1 MNLSINETAAFLREH
16 NRYLIITHASPDGD
30 TLGSGFGLWYALH
43 SLGKQARVVCSDE
56 IPQKFSYLLQNYKDE
71 AFEPETI
78 VAVDLAAEQLFGERL
93 RPYADQV
100 DLCIDH
106 HPSNTRYAKRLL
118 LDPGSAATC
127 EIMLDVV
134 EAMEAAL
141 DQDIARCLYT
151 GLSTDTGCFKY
162 SNVSPR
168 THRSAARLMETGID
182 CATINRLMFDTK
194 TQNRL
199 KLERMVL
206 ERIEYYF
213 DGRLAL
219 IAVTQE
225 MLRKSGVP
233 ENETEGIASLPRQI
247 EGVDV
252 GVMLKEKETGGYK
265 VSLRTSESVNAS
277 EICSMLG
284 GGGHMR
290 AAGCFIPLPLEEAK
304 QRLLEAVSAAY
315 GEKL

>member
-252 GVMLKEKETGGYK
+252 GVMLKEKENGGYK

>member
-1 MNLSINETAAFLREH
+1 MNLSIRETAAFLREQD
-16 NRYLIITHASPDGD
+16 RFLIITHASPDGD

-43 SLGKQARVVCSDE
+43 ALGKQARVVCSDE
-56 IPQKFSYLLQNYKDE
+56 IPQKFGYLLQNYREE
-71 AFEPETI
+71 AFAPETI
-78 VAVDLAAEQLFGERL
+78 VAVDLAAEQLFGEHL
-93 RPYADQV
+93 RPYADKV

-118 LDPGSAATC
+118 LEPDSAATC

-134 EAMEAAL
+134 DAMEVAL
-141 DQDIARCLYT
+141 DPNIARCLYT

-162 SNVSPR
+162 ANVTPR
-168 THRSAARLMETGID
+168 THRNAARLMETGID

-194 TQNRL
+194 TRNRL

-206 ERIEYYF
+206 ESIEYYF

-252 GVMLKEKETGGYK
+252 GVMLKEKENGGYK

-277 EICSMLG
+277 EVCSTLG

-290 AAGCFIPLPLEEAK
+290 AAGCFLPLPLEEAK
-304 QRLLEAVSAAY
+304 LRLLEAVSAAY

>member
-182 CATINRLMFDTK
+182 CAAINRLMFDTK

-233 ENETEGIASLPRQI
+233 ESETEGIASLPRQI

-252 GVMLKEKETGGYK
+252 GVMLKEKENGGYK